1 MYVFNE
7 TLDDLR
13 RRLVT
18 YLKQNDRIT
27 TQDFKNMV
35 GASRKYVIPL
45 AEFFDREKTT
55 LRVGE
60 KRVLRKKS
68 SDSEKE

>member
-1 MYVFNE
+1 MYVLGE

-13 RRLVT
+13 GRLVT
-18 YLKQNDRIT
+18 YLKENGQIT
-27 TQDFKNMV
+27 TQDFKSMV
-35 GASRKYVIPL
+35 GASRKHVIPL

-68 SDSEKE
+68 TDSEGE